1 MFSILESTP
10 FQYNFIK
17 FSPWPQKCV
26 YPSPLY
32 TRFLN
37 IILSHYLPVSEKVVC
52 DSIDIRSKSDK
63 EVDEVSA
70 VEGVADVDEV
80 GLNSSS
86 EKFELKQIILDL
98 MDVSKRF

>member
-1 MFSILESTP
+1 
-10 FQYNFIK
+10 
-17 FSPWPQKCV
+17 
-26 YPSPLY
+26 
-32 TRFLN
+32 
-37 IILSHYLPVSEKVVC
+37 VVC